1 MFRFTRRMPVI
12 LVRNY
17 TKPRMENYEGF
28 GGGGGGGKHFFP
40 LTVLAIYVVY
50 CKNKK
55 DSM

>member
-1 MFRFTRRMPVI
+1 
-12 LVRNY
+12 
-17 TKPRMENYEGF
+17 MENYEGF